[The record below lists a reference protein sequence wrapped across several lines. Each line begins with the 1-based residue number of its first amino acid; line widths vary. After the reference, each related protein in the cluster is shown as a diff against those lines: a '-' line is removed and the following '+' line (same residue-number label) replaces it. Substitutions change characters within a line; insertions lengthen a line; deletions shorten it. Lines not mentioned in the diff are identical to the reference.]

1 MVTLIPA
8 NINDN
13 NEPLRTIYILA
24 VHSLTGVYSTGVT
37 AGYWSEVTELSSD
50 FNLQIIYLLE
60 YQNFVFLKDSNGI
73 RTHNHLV
80 CKQTLNNL
88 ANQPSS
94 KQDLFDAFRKYT
106 QANGINYSRNKG

>member
-24 VHSLTGVYSTGVT
+24 VHSLTGVYFTGVT
-37 AGYWSEVTELSSD
+37 ASEVTELSSD

-80 CKQTLNNL
+80 CK
-88 ANQPSS
+88 
-94 KQDLFDAFRKYT
+94 
-106 QANGINYSRNKG
+106 

>member
-24 VHSLTGVYSTGVT
+24 VHSLTGVYFTGVT
-37 AGYWSEVTELSSD
+37 ASEVTELSSD
-50 FNLQIIYLLE
+50 FNLQIICLLE

-80 CKQTLNNL
+80 CKQTP
-88 ANQPSS
+88 QP
-94 KQDLFDAFRKYT
+94 AFFKT
-106 QANGINYSRNKG
+106 GPF

>member
-24 VHSLTGVYSTGVT
+24 VHSLTGVYFTGVT
-37 AGYWSEVTELSSD
+37 VSEVTELSSD
-50 FNLQIIYLLE
+50 FNLQIICLLE

-80 CKQTLNNL
+80 CK
-88 ANQPSS
+88 
-94 KQDLFDAFRKYT
+94 
-106 QANGINYSRNKG
+106 

>member
-24 VHSLTGVYSTGVT
+24 VHSLTGVYFTG
-37 AGYWSEVTELSSD
+37 GEVTELSSD

-80 CKQTLNNL
+80 CK
-88 ANQPSS
+88 
-94 KQDLFDAFRKYT
+94 
-106 QANGINYSRNKG
+106 